1 MTQFENY
8 CTVPGFEFSTRYCG
22 YFLHLIYVGRGAV
35 FRSACQVEDGSG
47 WNHAAFVY
55 LLSFLEIQIN
65 TSFESFILAPL
76 GSKQVGFGVGW
87 LNMDLR
93 GLDLDPIWLKK
104 QHTGNK
110 SDLYVIDLWAMTCNS
125 SPIDLNNIPGPKIDS

>member
-76 GSKQVGFGVGW
+76 GSKQVGFWGW
-87 LNMDLR
+87 MINYGFERTRFGSNL
-93 GLDLDPIWLKK
+93 IEETTYWK
-104 QHTGNK
+104 QE
-110 SDLYVIDLWAMTCNS
+110 
-125 SPIDLNNIPGPKIDS
+125 